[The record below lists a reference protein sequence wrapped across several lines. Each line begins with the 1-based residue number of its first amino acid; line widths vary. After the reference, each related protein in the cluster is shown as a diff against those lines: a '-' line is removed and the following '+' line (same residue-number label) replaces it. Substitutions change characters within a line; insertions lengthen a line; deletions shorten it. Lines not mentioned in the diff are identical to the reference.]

1 MMTTTKL
8 LSAFAVAALFGTIGC
23 AGQAPQVAPSQGRSL
38 ADVSPEL
45 LQQAT
50 AGQPTDSYEVEW
62 EDTTPEKVE
71 KDPTAHTRAARSQLF
86 TRSRKN
92 KIFVSTSSSDSPTG
106 FTSAK

>member
-8 LSAFAVAALFGTIGC
+8 FGAFAVAALLGSVGC
-23 AGQAPQVAPSQGRSL
+23 SAAAPQPAQAPGRSL

-45 LQQAT
+45 LQA
-50 AGQPTDSYEVEW
+50 ASQPTDSYEVEW

-71 KDPTAHTRAARSQLF
+71 RAKSAHTRAARSQLF

-92 KIFVSTSSSDSPTG
+92 QIFVAPGTDSPTG
-106 FTSAK
+106 FTSTN